1 MKELVKKLSKVFL
14 VLCMSMVLMMGSA
27 YANPL
32 CKMKTSFIDLPC
44 PLGSPSPICIATAE
58 SRFGRDIASIDIS
71 VGNVGEA
78 PGTISM
84 QVYKD
89 GNNWED
95 VENYGSIQPGDVQT
109 FTYDES
115 SFDLLKFESVPGQH
129 FQILLDNEKC
139 KIRG

>member
-32 CKMKTSFIDLPC
+32 CQMNPSFIDLPC
-44 PLGSPSPICIATAE
+44 PLDSPSPICSATAE

-78 PGTISM
+78 PGTITM

-89 GNNWED
+89 GDWQD
-95 VENYGSIQPGDVQT
+95 VENYGSVAPGDVQT
-109 FTYDES
+109 FTYDEY
-115 SFDLLKFESVPGQH
+115 SFDLLKFDSGRGQH

-139 KIRG
+139 RG

>member
-89 GNNWED
+89 NVWQTPT
-95 VENYGSIQPGDVQT
+95 ENYGNVEPGDVQT
-109 FTYDES
+109 YTYDRN

-139 KIRG
+139 RG

>member
-27 YANPL
+27 YAGPL
-32 CKMKTSFIDLPC
+32 CKVTPSFVDLPC
-44 PLGSPSPICIATAE
+44 SSDSPSPICSATVE
-58 SRFGRDIASIDIS
+58 SRFGRNIASIDIS

-78 PGTISM
+78 PGTITM

-89 GNNWED
+89 EGWQD
-95 VENYGSIQPGDVQT
+95 VVNFGLVAPGDVQT
-109 FTYDES
+109 STYDEHG
-115 SFDLLKFESVPGQH
+115 FDLLTFESVRGQH

-139 KIRG
+139 RG

>member
-32 CKMKTSFIDLPC
+32 CQMNPSFIDLPC
-44 PLGSPSPICIATAE
+44 PLDSPSPICSATAE
-58 SRFGRDIASIDIS
+58 SRFGRDIVSLDIS

-78 PGTISM
+78 PGTITM

-89 GNNWED
+89 NVWQSPA
-95 VENYGSIQPGDVQT
+95 ENYGLVPPHDVQT
-109 FTYDES
+109 STYDRN
-115 SFDLLKFESVPGQH
+115 SFDLLTFESVRGQH

-139 KIRG
+139 RG